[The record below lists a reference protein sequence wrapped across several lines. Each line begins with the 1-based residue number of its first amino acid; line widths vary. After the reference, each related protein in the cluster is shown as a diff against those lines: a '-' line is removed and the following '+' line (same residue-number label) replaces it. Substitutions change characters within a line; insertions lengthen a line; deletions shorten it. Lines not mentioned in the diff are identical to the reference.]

1 MENKTFSH
9 YNIIRKLGSGGMGSV
24 YLAEDQDLPRRVA
37 LKFLPPEYT
46 KDKTLKE
53 RFFREARATAALEH
67 PNIITIFE
75 AREFEGQ
82 PYIAMQ
88 YINGP
93 TIGELIDERGKI
105 DIAESVS
112 IITKVLDTLE
122 DTHKNGISHRDIK
135 PSNVMLKDG
144 KFVRVI
150 DFGIAKAQTDP
161 QLTAVGT
168 AFGTPAYM
176 APEQFSAQP
185 DANNALFDIYATGV
199 TFYYMLCGRLP
210 FEANNPYQIRD
221 DKMSKT
227 PLKPSEHTPN
237 ISPELDRV
245 ILKSLA
251 KNPEERY
258 QSAKEMEDAILAAMK
273 SDATIAIQKSDSGE
287 KATVIIETSDEKKP
301 PSKPKGMLIGIAG
314 AIAALA
320 VIFYFTSCPLLGINC
335 AEISPPI
342 TALNAPVLISPIRG
356 EELQTANPTF
366 VWSSV
371 VEADAGYVLEYGNV
385 LDERESS
392 LAPPKTQINNIK
404 DTTYSLVAN
413 LPNGQYTWSVQAT
426 DTRARLSDFSQTG
439 IFSINI
445 ESVTPTET
453 QLKETAVAKTESTE
467 KISIDPAAPLVDVV
481 VASIPALA
489 QIYVDGQIQKDKQ
502 TPNTISIR
510 AGQHTIKVRWEEID
524 EEMSKIVDIKTEADN
539 RIIFNYQD
547 NTITVK

>member
-320 VIFYFTSCPLLGINC
+320 AIFYFASCPLLGINC
-335 AEISPPI
+335 
-342 TALNAPVLISPIRG
+342 TVLDPVLTKLKAPTLYSPLSG
-356 EELQTANPTF
+356 EQLQTPNPTF
-366 VWSSV
+366 VWGSV
-371 VEADAGYVLEYGNV
+371 AEADGGYALEYA
-385 LDERESS
+385 SS
-392 LAPPKTQINNIK
+392 SSFDQPTQVNNIT
-404 DTTYSLVAN
+404 DTTYSVIAN
-413 LPNGQYTWSVQAT
+413 LSNGQYFWRVQST
-426 DTRARLSDFSQTG
+426 DTQGRLSEFSQAVA
-439 IFSINI
+439 FAINI
-445 ESVTPTET
+445 APGTPSVTPAKDT
-453 QLKETAVAKTESTE
+453 VIAKTERTE
-467 KISIDPAAPLVDVV
+467 IISPAVDLAAPMVDVV
-481 VASIPALA
+481 VASLPHLA
-489 QIYVDGQIQKDKQ
+489 QIYVDGKPLKDKQ
-502 TPNTISIR
+502 TPKTISIR
-510 AGQHTIKVRWEEID
+510 AGQHTIKVRWEEIG
-524 EEMSKIVDIKTEADN
+524 EEMSKNVVIKSGVEN
-539 RIIFNYQD
+539 RIMFNFQD
-547 NTITVK
+547 GTIIVK

>member
-258 QSAKEMEDAILAAMK
+258 QSAKEMGDAILAAMK

-301 PSKPKGMLIGIAG
+301 PSKPKRMLIGIAG

-320 VIFYFTSCPLLGINC
+320 AIFYFASCPLLGINC
-335 AEISPPI
+335 
-342 TALNAPVLISPIRG
+342 TVLDPVLTKLKAPTLYSPLSG
-356 EELQTANPTF
+356 EQLQTPNPTF
-366 VWSSV
+366 VWGSV
-371 VEADAGYVLEYGNV
+371 AEADGGYALEYA
-385 LDERESS
+385 SS
-392 LAPPKTQINNIK
+392 SSFDQPTQVNNIT
-404 DTTYSLVAN
+404 DTTYSVIAN
-413 LPNGQYTWSVQAT
+413 LSNGQYFWRVQST
-426 DTRARLSDFSQTG
+426 DTQGRLSEFSQAVA
-439 IFSINI
+439 FAINI
-445 ESVTPTET
+445 APGTPSVTPAKDT
-453 QLKETAVAKTESTE
+453 VIAKTERTE
-467 KISIDPAAPLVDVV
+467 IISPAVDLAAPMVDVV
-481 VASIPALA
+481 VASLPHLA
-489 QIYVDGQIQKDKQ
+489 QIYVDGKPLKDKQ
-502 TPNTISIR
+502 TPKTISIR
-510 AGQHTIKVRWEEID
+510 AGQHTIKVRWEEIG
-524 EEMSKIVDIKTEADN
+524 EEMSKNVVIKSGVEN
-539 RIIFNYQD
+539 RIMFNFQD
-547 NTITVK
+547 GTIIVK

>member
-9 YNIIRKLGSGGMGSV
+9 YNIIRKLGAGGMGSV

-37 LKFLPPEYT
+37 LKFLPIEYT
-46 KDKTLKE
+46 KDATLKE

-185 DANNALFDIYATGV
+185 DTNNFLFDIYATGV
-199 TFYYMLCGRLP
+199 TFYYMICGKLP
-210 FEANNPYQIRD
+210 FEGDNPYQIRD
-221 DKMSKT
+221 DKLSKI
-227 PLKPSEHTPN
+227 PLRPSEHN
-237 ISPELDRV
+237 SSISPELDRV

-251 KNPEERY
+251 KNPDERY
-258 QSAKEMEDAILAAMK
+258 QTAKEMEDAILATMK
-273 SDATIAIQKSDSGE
+273 ADANQATAIILESDSGE
-287 KATVIIETSDEKKP
+287 KATVVIDTTDEKKP

-320 VIFYFTSCPLLGINC
+320 VTFYFASCPLLGINC
-335 AEISPPI
+335 AEMTTPI
-342 TALNAPVLISPIRG
+342 TTLNAPTLYSPLSG
-356 EELQTANPTF
+356 EQLETPNPTF
-366 VWSSV
+366 VWGSV
-371 VEADAGYVLEYGNV
+371 AEADGGYALEYA
-385 LDERESS
+385 SS
-392 LAPPKTQINNIK
+392 SSFDQPTQVNNIT
-404 DTTYSLVAN
+404 DTTYSVIAN
-413 LPNGQYTWSVQAT
+413 LSNGQYFWRVQST
-426 DTRARLSDFSQTG
+426 DTQGRLSEFSQPG
-439 IFSINI
+439 LFSINI
-445 ESVTPTET
+445 LPDTPPVSVTKDT
-453 QLKETAVAKTESTE
+453 V
-467 KISIDPAAPLVDVV
+467 IAAINNAENKSPVINPNAPMVDLIVT
-481 VASIPALA
+481 SIPYPA
-489 QIYVDGQIQKDKQ
+489 QIYVDDRALKDKE

-510 AGQHTIKVRWEEID
+510 AGKHDIKVRWEEID
-524 EEMSKIVDIKTEADN
+524 EEMSKILDIPAGSKM
-539 RIIFNYQD
+539 RIMFNYQLD
-547 NTITVK
+547 TIMVK